1 MISVG
6 RQYEKRRGFESRRRK
21 SDGHRWNLQLLISL
35 SYVTVNLVYYDFCL
49 CAKVGSLS
57 LVIACLSC
65 VTACYSVTLVIVAVC
80 QLWNKRITIT
90 TITVIA
96 ADAKI
101 CCIYNNDFQL

>member
-1 MISVG
+1 MKKDAGLNPDDAKVMG
-6 RQYEKRRGFESRRRK
+6 T
-21 SDGHRWNLQLLISL
+21 DGICNYLPVISL

-65 VTACYSVTLVIVAVC
+65 VTACYSFTLVIVAVC
-80 QLWNKRITIT
+80 QLRNKRIIIT
-90 TITVIA
+90 TITVTA